1 MENWESVFKTGQNV
15 RAEIARSVLEENGI
29 NAVIINKQD
38 SNYPVF
44 GFSEVF
50 VPINEAALA
59 LTILT
64 NESALK
70 ESE

>member
-1 MENWESVFKTGQNV
+1 MENWEVVYKTDKNV
-15 RAEIARSVLEENGI
+15 RAEIARSILEENGI

-44 GFSEVF
+44 GFSQVY
-50 VPINEAALA
+50 VPINDVVLA
-59 LTILT
+59 QTILQ
-64 NESALK
+64 NESSLK